1 MLSSLTSYCVW
12 FKLFILFVDLFK
24 VFGEFN
30 VSFDDSDLSN
40 SMKTYKW
47 KNAETFSNRNPG
59 VSPYSIYFENLN
71 IISIKKITLNVYPD
85 NFDIAYMLT
94 KWKLKSNK

>member
-30 VSFDDSDLSN
+30 VSFDDSDLSFFP
-40 SMKTYKW
+40 SPDIFWPIYIKP
-47 KNAETFSNRNPG
+47 FS
-59 VSPYSIYFENLN
+59 YFFSFLFFNYTLGSSNL
-71 IISIKKITLNVYPD
+71 
-85 NFDIAYMLT
+85 AY
-94 KWKLKSNK
+94 